1 MVESRHMANHE
12 KHAAFP
18 GKMVILGFG
27 SIGQGVLAVLL
38 RHIEIDASRITII
51 ARDADGLD
59 LAQKHRVA
67 HVVQALTRKNYE
79 SFLDQ
84 HLGEGDF
91 LLNVSVE
98 VESLAL
104 MKYCRKRRILYI
116 DTVTEPWPGRSE
128 DPSLTPSRRSN
139 YALREEVLA
148 FGRQKQ
154 GGPTAVI
161 TMGANPGLVSA
172 WLKEAL
178 IRMAADRKLEIDK
191 PAARH
196 EWARLAKRLGVKV
209 VHVAERDTQV
219 AKIRK
224 RWGEFVN
231 TWSVNGFIGEGLQPA
246 ELGWG
251 SHERHFPRDG
261 VRHGFGCDAAILL
274 DRPGAAT
281 LVRSWTPLEGPYH
294 GFLITHA
301 ESISIADYLTIREST
316 GELVYRPT
324 VHYAYHP
331 CDDTVLSL
339 HEAAGNNWRT
349 PESERV
355 IGEDEILEGMDEL
368 GVLLMG
374 AKKGAYWYGSRLAI
388 EEVRKLAPHNSATS
402 LQVVAGI
409 LAGMVWAIRN
419 PNAGVVEPDDLDHE
433 TVLQIA
439 SPYLGQR
446 TWTFMI
452 YLNDVE
458 GGGETEFPEIG
469 VKLTPKRGRAVA
481 WNNLRASGEGNELTR
496 HQSLPVTAGT
506 KTIITKWFRTPLRK
520 APEFASGKIG
530 WKQDY

>member
-1 MVESRHMANHE
+1 MAQQPHE
-12 KHAAFP
+12 KYVSFP

-27 SIGQGVLAVLL
+27 SIGQGMLAVLL
-38 RHIEIDASRITII
+38 RHIDIDPARVTII
-51 ARDADGLD
+51 AADPDGIEI
-59 LAQKHRVA
+59 AKKHRVA
-67 HVVQALTRKNYE
+67 HVVMPLTKKNFE
-79 SFLDQ
+79 GVLDQ
-84 HLGEGDF
+84 YLDEGGF

-104 MKYCRKRRILYI
+104 TKYCRKRRILYI

-148 FGRQKQ
+148 FGRQKE
-154 GGPTAVI
+154 GGPTAVM

-172 WLKEAL
+172 WLKKAL
-178 IRMAADRKLEIDK
+178 MNMAADRKMEIEK
-191 PAARH
+191 PAAKRD
-196 EWARLAKRLGVKV
+196 WARLAKRLGVKV
-209 VHVAERDTQV
+209 IHVAERDTQV

-281 LVRSWTPLEGPYH
+281 RVRSWTPLEGPYH

-301 ESISIADYLTIREST
+301 ESISIADYLTLREST
-316 GELVYRPT
+316 GEIAYRPT

-339 HEAAGNNWRT
+339 HEAGGNNFRT

-355 IGEDEILEGMDEL
+355 IGEDEIVEGMDEL
-368 GVLLMG
+368 GVLVMG
-374 AKKGAYWYGSRLAI
+374 AKKGAYWYGSRLTI
-388 EEVRKLAPHNSATS
+388 EEARKLAPHNSATS

-409 LAGMVWAIRN
+409 LAGVVWAIRN

-433 TVLQIA
+433 DVLKIA
-439 SPYLGQR
+439 SPYLGEQVGVY
-446 TWTFMI
+446 TDWT
-452 YLNDVE
+452 
-458 GGGETEFPEIG
+458 
-469 VKLTPKRGRAVA
+469 
-481 WNNLRASGEGNELTR
+481 
-496 HQSLPVTAGT
+496 PVTNRLQLFSADLDPDP
-506 KTIITKWFRTPLRK
+506 WQFRNFRV
-520 APEFASGKIG
+520 
-530 WKQDY
+530 D